1 MDRLHEEIQ
10 SDGIRLVLRRHSQGA
25 FRPSTYQSLVTR
37 RSKLRLDELPRH
49 RIVFNDKNPRGFACP
64 RNGSGRLSGLI
75 RSDGNEGERKIETG
89 ALAGLAFDPQFAA
102 MQLDEARRDG

>member
-37 RSKLRLDELPRH
+37 RSELRLDELPRH
-49 RIVFNDKNPRGFACP
+49 RIVFNDKNSRGFACP
-64 RNGSGRLSGLI
+64 RNGSRRMWELI
-75 RSDGNEGERKIETG
+75 GSDGNEGKREIETG
-89 ALAGLAFDPQFAA
+89 ALAELAFDLQFAA
-102 MQLDEARRDG
+102 MQLD